1 MNEVPQI
8 RIVLDGPTPV
18 YRQVVEQIR
27 TLCVDGGLKPGHALP
42 SVRQLAAN
50 LGVHFNTIAEAY
62 RALAA
67 EGWLEVKQGR
77 SVVVCERREPRQ
89 PTRAT
94 VTQHSSRLRYLVA
107 ELRANGFSPEWI
119 QHEIESALKGGS

>member
-1 MNEVPQI
+1 M
-8 RIVLDGPTPV
+8 
-18 YRQVVEQIR
+18 
-27 TLCVDGGLKPGHALP
+27 P

-62 RALAA
+62 RTLAV

-77 SVVVCERREPRQ
+77 SVFVSERREPRQ
-89 PTRAT
+89 PTRAAAA
-94 VTQHSSRLRYLVA
+94 QHSSRLRHQVA

-119 QHEIESALKGGS
+119 RHEIESALGGPE